1 MNRLRAYRAIEQMTQ
16 EQLGTLLSISPS
28 MVSSIESGRR
38 LLSESID
45 LAPLDYSP
53 RRFELPEMST
63 PLHRQRASTT
73 VASTSRAQELLRL
86 AGEVYVELRLRT
98 ERIPPIT
105 VDRLPP
111 PQSMEQLEEF
121 ALTVRY
127 QLHHEEGGPIRNLTA
142 AVERAGVCLIPI
154 SDLPGIDGLSSWVA
168 GVPVIGIAPNIP
180 GDRFRSTLAHE
191 LAHLLFHIAKTEQS
205 EHEAL
210 RFAGALLMPRTEFDN
225 AMPERPQLRDFI
237 ALKSSWGLAVSA
249 LVYRAWEL
257 DYIDDA
263 RFRALQVQM
272 SKWKK
277 SEPATFSPVYGQ
289 MLPHLM
295 ESHGGV
301 DSVGQQLGLNRQH
314 LAEIVRW
321 QHLRVA

>member
-1 MNRLRAYRAIEQMTQ
+1 MNRLRAYRAIEHLTQ
-16 EQLGTLLSISPS
+16 EQLGTLLNISPS

-38 LLSESID
+38 PLSESIN
-45 LAPLDYSP
+45 LSPLDYSP
-53 RRFELPEMST
+53 LRFELPEMSA
-63 PLHRQRASTT
+63 PLHRQKANTT

-98 ERIPPIT
+98 QRIHPIT

-111 PQSMEQLEEF
+111 PQSLEQLEDL
-121 ALTVRY
+121 ALAVRY

-154 SDLPGIDGLSSWVA
+154 SNLPGIDGLSSWVA
-168 GVPVIGIAPNIP
+168 GVPVIGITPHIP
-180 GDRFRSTLAHE
+180 GDRFRLTLAHE
-191 LAHLLFHIAKTEQS
+191 LAHLLFHIAMTDHT
-205 EHEAL
+205 EHEAM
-210 RFAGALLMPRTEFDN
+210 RFAGALLMPRAEFDD

-289 MLPHLM
+289 MLPLLVDR
-295 ESHGGV
+295 HGGV
-301 DSVGQQLGLNRQH
+301 ESVGQELGVNRRH